1 MKITKK
7 DILSFK
13 KMSGDNN
20 KIHYDEK
27 YAKSFFLKTYCAW
40 S

>member
-13 KMSGDNN
+13 KMSGDSP
-20 KIHYDEK
+20 KMPGKGDVPITSIVP
-27 YAKSFFLKTYCAW
+27 KS